1 MSQADQGNNPD
12 ASSNIHVKRKRGRP
26 RKYPKLNL
34 EEDTRVPNAQNLNS
48 RVNAGIGIPP
58 VPPGF
63 DGRNEYQS
71 HHAAP
76 NNSTTDVMVGTVVSG
91 VIDGAF
97 DGGYLLS
104 VRVGNSHTH
113 LRGVVFKPGRY
124 TSVSA
129 ENDVAPD
136 VQMIRRNAIPIPAEI
151 YSHVHAQTVNPLLSR
166 GNLLP
171 VILQP
176 RNLSNG
182 VPLTGSST
190 SVAPVAPPKNGSI
203 PTNQVPLT
211 SEPTSVAPQAAD
223 LASSRV
229 KQVPSVPPSNGSI
242 PSNQMPIV
250 GNQSLAFEGGQN
262 DDGTCNQPS
271 TETLIQEEAKS
282 MRLPD
287 IPFEKLV
294 TEVVKRIDNP
304 SQATLQ
310 STEIHIEG
318 SKSTGSEMEND
329 MDQPLVIEPLQAIQ
343 PKDHSTPVS
352 KPPEDSRNGKMSEL
366 LQVLQESMRE
376 REEPQAEVSTTGFC
390 YAFSPRPVSTTI
402 IGFLTSWIS
411 LPSFTLGARWHLW
424 SWDALK
430 VQMALIAWI
439 MVALLVVAWV
449 ACPPP
454 FSVGY

>member
-12 ASSNIHVKRKRGRP
+12 ASSNIHMKRKRGRP

-34 EEDTRVPNAQNLNS
+34 EEDTRVPNAQNLNP

-76 NNSTTDVMVGTVVSG
+76 NNSTTDVMVGTIVSG

-104 VRVGNSHTH
+104 VRVGNSHTT

-136 VQMIRRNAIPIPAEI
+136 VQMIRRNAIPIP
-151 YSHVHAQTVNPLLSR
+151 
-166 GNLLP
+166 
-171 VILQP
+171 
-176 RNLSNG
+176 
-182 VPLTGSST
+182 
-190 SVAPVAPPKNGSI
+190 VAPPKNGSI
-203 PTNQVPLT
+203 PTNQVPLN
-211 SEPTSVAPQAAD
+211 SEPTSAAPQAAD
-223 LASSRV
+223 LATSRV

-250 GNQSLAFEGGQN
+250 GNQSSVFEGEQN

-282 MRLPD
+282 MRRPD

-310 STEIHIEG
+310 STDIHIEG
-318 SKSTGSEMEND
+318 SKSTGNEMEND

-343 PKDHSTPVS
+343 PKGHSTPVS
-352 KPPEDSRNGKMSEL
+352 KPLEDSRNGKMSEL

-376 REEPQAEVSTTGFC
+376 REEPQAEVSTTG
-390 YAFSPRPVSTTI
+390 PRQN
-402 IGFLTSWIS
+402 LDE
-411 LPSFTLGARWHLW
+411 PS
-424 SWDALK
+424 
-430 VQMALIAWI
+430 
-439 MVALLVVAWV
+439 
-449 ACPPP
+449 
-454 FSVGY
+454 